1 MHLFYIPNYYI
12 LNIPFITGGSNVA
25 VIDPQKRQVKKIAV
39 QKNLPKK
46 LTKKQRR
53 KLEAV
58 LRRKAK
64 KEKVCCYYV
73 QIFKLIK
80 NSQIDLY
87 INFI

>member
-1 MHLFYIPNYYI
+1 MHLFYIQNYYI
-12 LNIPFITGGSNVA
+12 LNILFITGGSNVA

-64 KEKVCCYYV
+64 KEKVCCYY
-73 QIFKLIK
+73 K
-80 NSQIDLY
+80 
-87 INFI
+87 